1 MAFECLHSILEND
14 AQLLDKK
21 DLMQALTNGLKDTSM
36 EIRMLV
42 HLILQRFVS
51 LFPNVIVEWLD
62 SLVDP
67 LNADVS
73 LKPKQNAVKQEI
85 EKMNEMISSAIKTLV
100 VITKHVNVPQG
111 STFDVLY
118 STVAK
123 NPTSPVAELVEAVSK
138 SI

>member
-1 MAFECLHSILEND
+1 MSP
-14 AQLLDKK
+14 
-21 DLMQALTNGLKDTSM
+21 TN
-36 EIRMLV
+36 
-42 HLILQRFVS
+42 H
-51 LFPNVIVEWLD
+51 
-62 SLVDP
+62 
-67 LNADVS
+67 
-73 LKPKQNAVKQEI
+73 